1 MTEIN
6 ILTEQRKLMKNLFS
20 AVWNYHGTLFSA
32 GGAFVRMSTD
42 KYGRVR
48 KHTESAAHK
57 NTPHHTC
64 KASASC
70 LPQANASCSNAALHT
85 AEPCFIRSAFTL
97 IELLVVIAIIAILA
111 AMLMPALQQA
121 RERAKTGSCLNN
133 LKQCGLTLQQYC
145 NDNNDYYPGARAAQL
160 IGSSSHDSWG
170 RLLYK
175 TGYAKGEYKLVGDV
189 ENWIDKTF
197 SCPGIKPDGNR
208 VITYN
213 NMVGCNFTYGMATTY
228 LDKYDGNKFI
238 YPPAAF
244 KATKTPYSRPSSYAY
259 LLDSIS
265 TNGRERT
272 YLYQA
277 HDGGS
282 PVPGLVHNQAC
293 NVMTLDGSAK
303 TRTAGAL
310 LSDCNVF
317 SYTYGF

>member
-1 MTEIN
+1 LKEKGSARGKEN
-6 ILTEQRKLMKNLFS
+6 FFSREKKLSFPL
-20 AVWNYHGTLFSA
+20 
-32 GGAFVRMSTD
+32 
-42 KYGRVR
+42 
-48 KHTESAAHK
+48 
-57 NTPHHTC
+57 
-64 KASASC
+64 ASS
-70 LPQANASCSNAALHT
+70 P
-85 AEPCFIRSAFTL
+85 FTL

-189 ENWIDKTF
+189 ENWIEKTF

-265 TNGRERT
+265 KNGRERT

>member
-1 MTEIN
+1 MFTLIE
-6 ILTEQRKLMKNLFS
+6 LLVS
-20 AVWNYHGTLFSA
+20 AACQTGVLYNRCGMLLSK
-32 GGAFVRMSTD
+32 GGALVRKSTEE
-42 KYGRVR
+42 YGRVR
-48 KHTESAAHK
+48 SQAPQNTAGFAQQQ
-57 NTPHHTC
+57 NTPLFL
-64 KASASC
+64 KEKGSARGKENFFSREKKLSFPLASS
-70 LPQANASCSNAALHT
+70 P
-85 AEPCFIRSAFTL
+85 FTL

-175 TGYAKGEYKLVGDV
+175 TGYAKGEYKVVGDV
-189 ENWIDKTF
+189 DNWIDKTF